1 MNASVKSWDLNA
13 PRLFG
18 YFIRN
23 KHSSL
28 PLLCHSLAKKP
39 ISFLE
44 SNNLGLLCLLP
55 IIDLQLY
62 ALWSIFP
69 PGFI

>member
-1 MNASVKSWDLNA
+1 MNASVKSWDINA
-13 PRLFG
+13 HRLFG

-28 PLLCHSLAKKP
+28 RLLCHSLAKKP
-39 ISFLE
+39 ISFSE
-44 SNNLGLLCLLP
+44 SYNMGLLCLLL